1 MPAMPPPPRKLL
13 GRSDP
18 NLSRITG
25 PGSLECVVV
34 RRVRR
39 LKREKPI
46 TGGLSLRR
54 QTHDQNKERA
64 AAPAA
69 LTMGAGTS
77 QNSSTT
83 ALDTTRTKLTPGDMR
98 SNLSTG
104 ASKYMTL
111 MMRR

>member
-1 MPAMPPPPRKLL
+1 MPAMPPPPGKLL
-13 GRSDP
+13 GRRDP
-18 NLSRITG
+18 KLSWIAG
-25 PGSLECVVV
+25 PGGMECVVV

-39 LKREKPI
+39 LEREKPI
-46 TGGLSLRR
+46 AGGLGLRR
-54 QTHDQNKERA
+54 QMHDQNKERA

-111 MMRR
+111 TMRR